1 MQGLGREWYAEA
13 PVWTWAVDAPVLWYQ
28 TKQATEILWKTVFTS
43 CPSMMNMIYFPF
55 RICVKRKQNISGLQL
70 GNMLTFM
77 SEVLVFCKS
86 SVSFSHVTQTRSTY
100 FFLSLGNST
109 NSGSVTVWDVRQM
122 FSVHILDQRVSK
134 FCATNS
140 TLTSK
145 IHFLQNKTA
154 NLSGATPK
162 RQLLSNEA
170 SSLNNCLVFHMCV
183 IVCWPQWDNSCAC
196 TDMSTGLASLSC
208 DKLSHSEKHWLCC
221 YFLHIESCIQMC
233 SPDPVSHGIQM
244 LHMLNWAS
252 VTPWTWEE
260 VPSSHVA
267 ILFHFKCHC
276 LVVLNRT
283 YRLSVATCFLSRQ
296 NQFQRRFPP

>member
-1 MQGLGREWYAEA
+1 MRC
-13 PVWTWAVDAPVLWYQ
+13 
-28 TKQATEILWKTVFTS
+28 QAD
-43 CPSMMNMIYFPF
+43 
-55 RICVKRKQNISGLQL
+55 
-70 GNMLTFM
+70 
-77 SEVLVFCKS
+77 VFC
-86 SVSFSHVTQTRSTY
+86 T
-100 FFLSLGNST
+100 
-109 NSGSVTVWDVRQM
+109 
-122 FSVHILDQRVSK
+122 
-134 FCATNS
+134 
-140 TLTSK
+140 
-145 IHFLQNKTA
+145 HFLQNKTA